1 MFKSFYNFYFP
12 IFYFILHIRFS
23 MSRKSIILQDINRI
37 QFQNQFT
44 LSGNSILNSNDRLYF
59 ITAIRSDGSWQMNVK
74 GNNSDPNFRNYS
86 RKGNGD
92 FQFMIPI
99 CANEISF
106 TGVIEFS
113 GFWIN
118 SSLSSH

>member
-1 MFKSFYNFYFP
+1 
-12 IFYFILHIRFS
+12 
-23 MSRKSIILQDINRI
+23 MSRKSITLQDLNRI

-44 LSGNSILNSNDRLYF
+44 LSGNLVLNSKDKLYF
-59 ITAIRSDGSWQMNVK
+59 ISAIHANGNWTMNVK
-74 GNNSDPNFRNYS
+74 GNNSDSNFRNYT

-92 FQFMIPI
+92 IQFFIPI

-118 SSLSSH
+118 SSLTSH

>member
-1 MFKSFYNFYFP
+1 
-12 IFYFILHIRFS
+12 
-23 MSRKSIILQDINRI
+23 MSRKSITLQDLNRI

-44 LSGNSILNSNDRLYF
+44 VSGNSVLNSTDKLYF
-59 ITAIRSDGSWQMNVK
+59 ITAIHANGNWTMNVR

-92 FQFMIPI
+92 TQFFIPV

-106 TGVIEFS
+106 SGVIEFS
-113 GFWIN
+113 GFWTN
-118 SSLSSH
+118 SSLTSH